1 VLRRLVIAL
10 TTFLSLTGVVVVAGY
25 LLIFAAGTDRAAA
38 AVPAD
43 ADAYATVYL
52 QPTTGQQL
60 NLAAML
66 GQVPGFE
73 DAASLEQK
81 LHEISAR
88 FLGLAGIDYEADV
101 RPWLGNQLSVA
112 AFGGATLNDAPR
124 FLLVV
129 AVKDRAL
136 ASAALGHLAA
146 ARGLSPLAATYGGM
160 PISVATTA
168 AWALLDDQLLVA
180 EDRTTLEAALDA
192 AADRRP
198 SLADDAA
205 FNAAV
210 RRLPPDHLA
219 AAFVN
224 LSAASAAAGTAPATS
239 GYSTFAVAVVAEPEG
254 LRLVGSAPFNRDAA
268 SEEARQG
275 FALGSQVA
283 TVTDWMPGDTQA
295 AGVVFG
301 LHGIL
306 ADAERSLASQPAAAD
321 VVSAL
326 NQLRA
331 LAGFGLGINL
341 DADVLPL
348 LDGESGLSISGILE
362 GTPHGQLIVRPADS
376 ESASGTLARIRDGL
390 QRIGASVTERAAGS
404 VNVMSVTVPQ
414 VGSAAWALSD
424 GTIIIGLTYDDVAS
438 AIGAHAQGQ
447 SLADDP
453 SYPPVWE
460 LAGDRGGNEL
470 FVDIGSIVD
479 GSPDALG
486 MTGDARDILLS
497 INALGITLPARDDT
511 SQLRA
516 ALTVR

>member
-10 TTFLSLTGVVVVAGY
+10 TTLLSLTGVVVVAGY
-25 LLIFAAGTDRAAA
+25 LLIFAVGTDRAAA

-73 DAASLEQK
+73 DAAGLEQK

-101 RPWLGNQLSVA
+101 RPWLGNQLSLA
-112 AFGGATLNDAPR
+112 GFGGATLNDSPR

-136 ASAALGHLAA
+136 ASASLDHLAA
-146 ARGLSPLAATYGGM
+146 ARGLSPVTATYAGT
-160 PISVATTA
+160 PISLDPTA
-168 AWALLDDQLLVA
+168 AWALLDDELLVA
-180 EDRTTLEAALDA
+180 GDRTTLEAALDA

-205 FNAAV
+205 FNAAM

-219 AAFVN
+219 AAYLN
-224 LSAASAAAGTAPATS
+224 LGSASAAAVTASATS
-239 GYSTFAVAVVAEPEG
+239 GYSTFAVAAIAEPAG
-254 LRLVGSAPFNRDAA
+254 LRLVGGAPFNRDAA
-268 SEEARQG
+268 SEAARRG
-275 FALGSQVA
+275 FDLGSQVA
-283 TVTDWMPGDTQA
+283 TVTDWMPGDAQA

-306 ADAERSLASQPAAAD
+306 AEAERSLQSQPAAAD
-321 VVSAL
+321 IVSAL

-348 LDGESGLSISGILE
+348 LDGESGLSISGLSD
-362 GTPHGQLIVRPADS
+362 GAPHGQLIVRPADPAA
-376 ESASGTLARIRDGL
+376 ASGTLGRIRDGL
-390 QRIGASVTERAAGS
+390 GRIGASVSERPAGS
-404 VNVMSVTVPQ
+404 VNVVSVTVPQ

-424 GTIIIGLTYDDVAS
+424 GTIIIGLSYDDVAA
-438 AIGAHAQGQ
+438 AINAHAGGQ

-453 SYPPVWE
+453 SYPSVWE

-486 MTGDARDILLS
+486 TTGDARDILLS
-497 INALGITLPARDDT
+497 INALGVTLPARDDT